1 MTNYLRLE
9 RDGAV
14 ARLLIDR
21 PNKRNAFC
29 QDMWEA
35 LPGLVADV
43 MADAQVRVL
52 LVTSAVPSVFSAG
65 ADISEM
71 ASKSP
76 DPEWRKRNQEALR
89 AAQVALARAPKPTIA
104 LVEGDCI
111 GAGCGVALACDL
123 RVASPAARFGIT
135 PARLGLVYPLH
146 DTKLLIDLVGPAQA
160 KRILFTGS
168 LIAAE
173 EAHRIGL
180 VDVLAH
186 DARGEAE
193 HLAATVSAASPHSV
207 QIAKAIVRRI
217 VGGQTDDDEETARL
231 FYDAFDGGD
240 FREGVAAFIEKRKPR
255 FEDC

>member
-21 PNKRNAFC
+21 ADKRNAFC
-29 QDMWEA
+29 QEMWEA
-35 LPGLVADV
+35 LPELVAEA
-43 MADAQVRVL
+43 MADTQVRVL
-52 LVTSAVPSVFSAG
+52 LVASAVPGVFSAG

-71 ASKSP
+71 ASRSP
-76 DPEWRKRNQEALR
+76 DPEWRNRNQEALR
-89 AAQVALARAPKPTIA
+89 AAQVALASAPKPTVA
-104 LVEGDCI
+104 LVQGDCI

-135 PARLGLVYPLH
+135 PGRLGLVYPLH
-146 DTKLLIDLVGPAQA
+146 DTKLLVDLVGPAQA

-168 LIAAE
+168 LLQAE

-180 VDVLAH
+180 VDVLAE

-193 HLAATVSAASPHSV
+193 HLAATISAASPHSV
-207 QIAKAIVRRI
+207 HVAKSIVRRI
-217 VGGQTDDDEETARL
+217 VNGQTDDDEDTARQ
-231 FYDAFDGGD
+231 FYQAFSGSD
-240 FREGVAAFIEKRKPR
+240 FREGVAAFTEKRKPK
-255 FEDC
+255 FEGR